1 MSNAMNRAEQL
12 EWQYCEMLDMEG
24 PVTIGGVSFDPSR
37 ILREMDPIAYDQ
49 GLAGYMDLAGFDPD
63 EEEEE
68 FNSVGSR
75 HHY

>member
-1 MSNAMNRAEQL
+1 
-12 EWQYCEMLDMEG
+12 
-24 PVTIGGVSFDPSR
+24 
-37 ILREMDPIAYDQ
+37 
-49 GLAGYMDLAGFDPD
+49 LAGYMDLAGFDPD